1 MVQVLEVA
9 LIFFHARMMFLSA
22 RAVQRKHCKLNK
34 YYNIAEEQNLY
45 HLNLQQNKDIVKVFD
60 VQRNEHMLEISK
72 SYLVCEHCIENNF
85 GLVV

>member
-1 MVQVLEVA
+1 MVQVLEAA
-9 LIFFHARMMFLSA
+9 LICFHARMMFLSA
-22 RAVQRKHCKLNK
+22 REVQRKHCKLNK
-34 YYNIAEEQNLY
+34 YYNISEEQNLY
-45 HLNLQQNKDIVKVFD
+45 HLNFQQNKDIVK